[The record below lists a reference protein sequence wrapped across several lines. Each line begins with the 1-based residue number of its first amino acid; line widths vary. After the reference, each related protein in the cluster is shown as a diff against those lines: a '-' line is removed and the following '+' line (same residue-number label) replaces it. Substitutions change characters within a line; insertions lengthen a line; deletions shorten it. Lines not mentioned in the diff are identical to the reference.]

1 MDREETF
8 LNNKQKNAQIENQ
21 RIIDYSKYD
30 NIKTDLNL
38 PYDMRQKLLTQHQQ
52 TISKSES
59 PIQK

>member
-59 PIQK
+59 PL

>member
-30 NIKTDLNL
+30 NI
-38 PYDMRQKLLTQHQQ
+38 
-52 TISKSES
+52 
-59 PIQK
+59 

>member
-59 PIQK
+59 PLQK